1 MADNSEP
8 KQTRHGFQK
17 GQSGNPAGRPKGV
30 RHKAVEALD
39 VLGRE
44 AGREIVQAVI
54 NSAKGGDARS
64 AELVLKRIWP
74 EQKGRH
80 VVVDLPA
87 VTDAAGVLE
96 ALAKITEATA
106 SGTITPDE
114 GQALAGL
121 LEAQRRAIETQE
133 LEARIAALE
142 ARK

>member
-1 MADNSEP
+1 MPDNSTP
-8 KQTRHGFQK
+8 KQRHGFQK

-39 VLGRE
+39 VLGRD

-54 NSAKGGDARS
+54 DAAKGGDARA

-74 EQKGRH
+74 EQKGRPVVLDLPRVTEAAH
-80 VVVDLPA
+80 VV
-87 VTDAAGVLE
+87 E
-96 ALAKITEATA
+96 ALAEITNAAARGE
-106 SGTITPDE
+106 ITPDE
-114 GQALAGL
+114 AQALAGL
-121 LEAQRRAIETQE
+121 VEVQRRAIETQE

>member
-1 MADNSEP
+1 MWLIS
-8 KQTRHGFQK
+8 
-17 GQSGNPAGRPKGV
+17 
-30 RHKAVEALD
+30 
-39 VLGRE
+39 
-44 AGREIVQAVI
+44 
-54 NSAKGGDARS
+54 
-64 AELVLKRIWP
+64 
-74 EQKGRH
+74 
-80 VVVDLPA
+80 PA